1 MEDMKDELDFAGVP
15 VTFVAINRWAAT
27 VAADN
32 LTDDTEFPVVQEPL
46 EVNAWE
52 LQGAGKDDLFVYD
65 ADGNLH
71 AFLPHLGEV
80 SVNLSTDEGYQNL
93 KDIILDAL
101 P

>member
-15 VTFVAINRWAAT
+15 VTFVAINKWSAT
-27 VAADN
+27 LSAQN
-32 LTDDTEFPVVQEPL
+32 LTDDTEFPVFQDTL

-52 LQGAGKDDLFVYD
+52 LQGAGKDDMFVYD
-65 ADGNLH
+65 AEGHLD
-71 AFLPHLGEV
+71 AFLPHQGTL

-93 KDIILDAL
+93 KDAVLNAQ